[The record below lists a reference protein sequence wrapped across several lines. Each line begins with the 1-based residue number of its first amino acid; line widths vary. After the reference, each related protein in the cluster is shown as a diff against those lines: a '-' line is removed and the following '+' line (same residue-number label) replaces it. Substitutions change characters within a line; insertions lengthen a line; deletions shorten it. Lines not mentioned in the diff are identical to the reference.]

1 MKYNIRKIAIGAI
14 LSCTIFASTGCNDY
28 LDKTSPTDKVSDKVL
43 WSKPDYAKLA
53 LNNCYHYIRI
63 YGVYDNDGTGQSRI
77 GLTEGATETLKYGS
91 LTRMPHM
98 SFANELAFGQTAAN
112 YESVE
117 ITLGKWG
124 DFYKRIM
131 AVNQIYADFN
141 KYASFDQATQDL
153 IEAEIRYFR
162 GYLYFELIKRFKN
175 VIKRDENLEQVGPN
189 APLMSEEDGW
199 EFVYQDLLFAAETLP
214 AERSAADAGRLNKGA
229 AYAMLSRAMLY
240 AERWEDARDAAK
252 AVIDLNK
259 YDLEPVFKNA
269 FKKDD
274 NKESI
279 LAFYYQLSKPN
290 HLFDDVFAP
299 KGDPGVIR
307 GGMGVP
313 TQEMVESF
321 ELATGGFP
329 NWDTWH
335 NTTTGT
341 TVEPPYASLE
351 PRFHATILY
360 NGATW
365 KGRTI
370 EPFIGG
376 IDGWCSYK
384 DDPDP
389 RGRTT
394 TGYYLRKML
403 DEEHNLAVNYASTQP
418 YIAIRYAEVL
428 LNYAEACYRNNQGS
442 DISEANWAVKK
453 IRDRVNLPYTNKT
466 GTALMDAIRQER
478 KVELAYE
485 GHLYWDMRR
494 WRLSHIAYTNT
505 RVHGLKIENVSAGV
519 FRYTYVDCD
528 KQDRYFPE
536 KLYRIPLPLAELQ
549 NNKMV
554 EQFPEW
560 R

>member
-1 MKYNIRKIAIGAI
+1 MRKTVIGITLA
-14 LSCTIFASTGCNDY
+14 CTMLASSGCNEFLND
-28 LDKTSPTDKVSDKVL
+28 TMPTDKVSDKVL
-43 WSKPDYAKLA
+43 WSKPEYAKLA

-98 SFANELAFGQTAAN
+98 SFANELAFGQAAADYTTA
-112 YESVE
+112 ESF
-117 ITLGKWG
+117 LGGWG
-124 DFYKRIM
+124 SYYNRIM
-131 AVNQIYADFN
+131 AVNRTYADFK

-162 GYLYFELIKRFKN
+162 GYLYFELIKRFKT
-175 VIKRDENLEQVGPN
+175 VVLRDENLDAVGPN
-189 APLMSEEDGW
+189 APLMTEAEGW
-199 EFVYQDLLFAAETLP
+199 EFVYQDLLFAAQTLP
-214 AERSAADAGRLNKGA
+214 VDRTGEDAGRLNKAA
-229 AYAMLSRAMLY
+229 AYGMLSRAMLY
-240 AERWEDARDAAK
+240 AERWQDARDAAK
-252 AVIDLNK
+252 EVIDLNK
-259 YDLEPVFKNA
+259 YDLNPVFKDA
-269 FKKDD
+269 FKSK
-274 NKESI
+274 NIESI
-279 LAFYYQLSKPN
+279 LEFNYQLAGPN
-290 HLFDDVFAP
+290 HLFDDIFAP
-299 KGDPGVIR
+299 KGDAGVVR

-321 ELATGGFP
+321 ELATGGFA
-329 NWDTWH
+329 NWTPWH
-335 NTTTGT
+335 ATSGT
-341 TVEPPYASLE
+341 TVDPPYASLE

-376 IDGWCSYK
+376 RDGWCSYK

-389 RGRTT
+389 QGRTT

-403 DEEHNLAVNYASTQP
+403 DEGHDLSVNYYSTQP
-418 YIAIRYAEVL
+418 YIAIRYAEIL
-428 LNYAEACYRNNQGS
+428 LNYAEACYHNNQGT
-442 DISEANWAVKK
+442 DISEANWAVKE
-453 IRDRVNLPYTNKT
+453 IRDRVSLPYTNKT

-494 WRLSHIAYTNT
+494 WRLAHTAYSNM

-519 FRYTYVDCD
+519 FRYSYVDCD
-528 KQDRYFPE
+528 KQDRQFPE
-536 KLYRIPLPLAELQ
+536 KLYRIPLPLGELQ
-549 NNKMV
+549 NNNMV